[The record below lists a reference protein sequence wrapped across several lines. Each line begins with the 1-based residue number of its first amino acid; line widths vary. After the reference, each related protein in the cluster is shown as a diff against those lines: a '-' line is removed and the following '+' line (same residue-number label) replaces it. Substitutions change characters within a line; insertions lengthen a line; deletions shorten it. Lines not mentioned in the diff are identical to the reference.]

1 MRRGGRKLIGQMLME
16 RGLITQ
22 EQLDQAI
29 EAQKQSTQMIGEILV
44 DLGFVQRQPVFEAL
58 AEQMRVPFVNLATQ
72 APDPKVSGLL
82 DKDSAKRMKAI
93 PFARGD
99 GTIKVA
105 MAEPE
110 DVMAHDY
117 LKKTLMVQIEPML
130 ADPVELMKAIER
142 APKEGAASAQAAAPA
157 APRAKPQ
164 GGATPA
170 KASTDKFGLGEIEAL
185 ASQVK
190 DSGML
195 GGDGAEDEDA
205 EQRIETDKIA
215 DVADE
220 APIIR
225 IAKVVIQR
233 AVSER
238 ASDIHIEPA
247 RTGVRIRYR
256 IDGIL
261 HEVMRLPKYVHAPLI
276 SRFKIM
282 SGMNIA
288 ERRVPQDGRI
298 HIRHAGKDYDLRASN
313 IPTTN
318 GEKAV
323 MRILDK
329 SSIQVGLESLGLQ
342 PTMQARVEKLILQ
355 PNGMILSTGPTGSG
369 KTTTQY
375 SILNRIN
382 SVETNIIT
390 IEDPVEYE
398 LEGIS
403 QVHVNRKAGLTFAVA
418 LKYFLRQDPDIIL
431 VGEIRDLETSE
442 IAVQAALTGHLVLST
457 LHTNDAPSTVT
468 RMVDMGVEP
477 FLIASSIIASMSQ
490 RLARRICQECKEEYT
505 PRPDLLLGFGFD
517 PAAPENREQKFYRG
531 VGCDNCRFTGYR
543 GRVGIYEL
551 MEMNPEIAELIVK
564 RASSG
569 QIKEAALAAGMITL
583 SKDGFEK
590 AKQGLT
596 NPDDLIRVVFSAGQ
610 MA

>member
-1 MRRGGRKLIGQMLME
+1 MLIE

-22 EQLDQAI
+22 EQLDQAL

-44 DLGFVQRQPVFEAL
+44 DLGFVQRQPVYEAL
-58 AEQMRVPFVNLATQ
+58 AEQLRVPFVNLATD
-72 APDPKVSGLL
+72 APDPKVVGLL
-82 DKDSAKRMKAI
+82 DKETAKRLKAL

-99 GTIKVA
+99 GTIRVA

-110 DVMAHDY
+110 DVMAHDD
-117 LKKTLMVQIEPML
+117 LKMRLQVAIEPLL
-130 ADPVELMKAIER
+130 ADPADLARAIDKLS
-142 APKEGAASAQAAAPA
+142 KEGGGASAAAAAAPA
-157 APRAKPQ
+157 AGARTRPQAGAPAKPS
-164 GGATPA
+164 A
-170 KASTDKFGLGEIEAL
+170 DKFGMGDMTAL
-185 ASQVK
+185 AESIK
-190 DSGML
+190 DSGIL
-195 GGDGAEDEDA
+195 GADTQDDEDA
-205 EQRIETDKIA
+205 EQRIETDRLA

-225 IAKVVIQR
+225 IAKVVIQK
-233 AVSER
+233 AVVER

-247 RTGVRIRYR
+247 RNGVRIRYR
-256 IDGIL
+256 IDGVL
-261 HEVMRLPKYVHAPLI
+261 HEVMRLPKYVHAPLL

-298 HIRHAGKDYDLRASN
+298 HIRHAGKDYDLRSSV

-329 SSIQVGLESLGLQ
+329 ASIMVGLESLGLL
-342 PTMQARVEKLILQ
+342 PGMQARVEKLIVQ

-382 SVETNIIT
+382 SIETNIIT

-403 QVHVNRKAGLTFAVA
+403 QVHVNRKAGLTFAIA

-505 PRPDLLLGFGFD
+505 PRRDVLLGFGWD
-517 PAAPENREQKFYRG
+517 PDDSANREQKFYRG
-531 VGCDNCRFTGYR
+531 VGCENCRFTGYR

-551 MEMNPEIAELIVK
+551 MEMNQEIAELIVK
-564 RASSG
+564 RASAG
-569 QIKEAALAAGMITL
+569 QIKEAALAAGMTTL

-590 AKQGLT
+590 ALMGYT
-596 NPDDLIRVVFSAGQ
+596 NPDDLMRVVFTAGQ
-610 MA
+610 QM